1 MPRLAVGTMTFGTT
15 VPRAVAHRI
24 LDTAVERGATFLD
37 TANNYAFW
45 APGATGDESETVL
58 GEWLSSRP
66 GARDAVT
73 LATKIGARPAPGSHG
88 FDRILGLSA
97 EAVRAQ
103 VDASVSRLGVE
114 CIDVLYAHIDDRAVP
129 LAETVGALQAEVL
142 RGTVRHIACSNI
154 TAPRL
159 DQALTVAGDGARY
172 TAAQQR
178 FSYLRPQPGADF
190 FPHVFVDDDLDAL
203 CAREGVALLG
213 YAALLGGAYSRADKD
228 LPDGY
233 ATPETPR
240 MLAALAHASQVSG
253 LDAGQT
259 VLSWMAHRRSPVIPV
274 VGVSSREQLLS
285 AIHAVETR
293 LDDDTMKH
301 MSQARGDAG

>member
-37 TANNYAFW
+37 
-45 APGATGDESETVL
+45 
-58 GEWLSSRP
+58 
-66 GARDAVT
+66 
-73 LATKIGARPAPGSHG
+73 
-88 FDRILGLSA
+88 
-97 EAVRAQ
+97 
-103 VDASVSRLGVE
+103 
-114 CIDVLYAHIDDRAVP
+114 
-129 LAETVGALQAEVL
+129 
-142 RGTVRHIACSNI
+142 
-154 TAPRL
+154 
-159 DQALTVAGDGARY
+159 